1 MPIAHKRSAAVVAA
15 KAAERAEKQ
24 AVKALQSDLQTAI
37 DATDAATLAQLRG
50 IVKDGLRIQ
59 RRTLRLP
66 GVSG

>member
-1 MPIAHKRSAAVVAA
+1 MPINHKRSAAVVAA
-15 KAAERAEKQ
+15 KNAERAEKQ
-24 AVKALQSDLQTAI
+24 AVKALQTDLLTAM

-66 GVSG
+66 SVSG